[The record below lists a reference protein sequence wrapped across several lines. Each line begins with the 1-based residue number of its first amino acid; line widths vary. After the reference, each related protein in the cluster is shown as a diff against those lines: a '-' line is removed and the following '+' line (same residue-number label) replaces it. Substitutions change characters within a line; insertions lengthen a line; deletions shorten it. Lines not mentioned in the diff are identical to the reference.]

1 MESREAL
8 DVQRLGARDL
18 DLMAALL
25 TLFGE
30 VFEMP
35 ETYCAARP
43 GRGYMERLLGNDD
56 FITLVA
62 RKAGRVVG
70 GLTAYVLRKFEQ
82 ERSEVYIYD
91 LAVDAAH
98 RRQGIATALIKAVK
112 PIARDCG
119 AYVIVI
125 QADQG
130 DEPPIALYG
139 KLGKREEVLHF
150 DIDVE

>member
-1 MESREAL
+1 MESREAY
-8 DVQRLGARDL
+8 DIQRLGARDL
-18 DLMAALL
+18 DLMTALL
-25 TLFGE
+25 TFFGE

-35 ETYCAARP
+35 ETYGAAPP
-43 GRGYMERLLGNDD
+43 GKAYMERLLSNDD
-56 FITLVA
+56 FIALVA
-62 RKAGRVVG
+62 RKKGRVVG

-82 ERSEVYIYD
+82 ERSEIYIYD
-91 LAVDAAH
+91 LAIDGAH
-98 RRQGIATALIKAVK
+98 RRRGIATALIEALK
-112 PIARDCG
+112 PIGRDCG
-119 AYVIVI
+119 AHVIFV

>member
-1 MESREAL
+1 MGSREAFGI
-8 DVQRLGARDL
+8 QRLGARDL
-18 DLMAALL
+18 NLMAALL

-35 ETYCAARP
+35 ETYGAAQP
-43 GRGYMERLLGNDD
+43 GKAYMERLLGSDD
-56 FITLVA
+56 FIALAAV
-62 RKAGRVVG
+62 KEGRVVG
-70 GLTAYVLRKFEQ
+70 GLTAYLLRKFEQ
-82 ERSEVYIYD
+82 ERSEIYIYD
-91 LAVDAAH
+91 LAVDGAH
-98 RRQGIATALIKAVK
+98 RRQGIATALIEALR
-112 PIARDCG
+112 PIGRDCG
-119 AYVIVI
+119 AHVIFV

>member
-1 MESREAL
+1 MESKEAF

-18 DLMAALL
+18 DLMTALL

-35 ETYCAARP
+35 EFYGAARP
-43 GRGYMERLLGNDD
+43 GKAYMERLLGSDD
-56 FITLVA
+56 FIALVA
-62 RKAGRVVG
+62 LKEGRVVG

-82 ERSEVYIYD
+82 ERSEIYIYD
-91 LAVDAAH
+91 LAVDGAH
-98 RRQGIATALIKAVK
+98 RRQGIATALIEAVK
-112 PIARDCG
+112 PIAKASG
-119 AYVIVI
+119 AYVIII

-130 DEPPIALYG
+130 DEPPIALYS

-150 DIDVE
+150 DIDVD

>member
-1 MESREAL
+1 MEAF

-18 DLMAALL
+18 DLMDALL

-35 ETYCAARP
+35 ETYGGARP
-43 GRGYMERLLGNDD
+43 GKAYMERLLGSDD
-56 FITLVA
+56 FIALATV
-62 RKAGRVVG
+62 KEGRVVG
-70 GLTAYVLRKFEQ
+70 GLTAYVLHKFEQ
-82 ERSEVYIYD
+82 ERSEIYIYD
-91 LAVDAAH
+91 LAVDGAH
-98 RRQGIATALIKAVK
+98 RRQGIATALIEALK

-119 AYVIVI
+119 AYVIFV

-150 DIDVE
+150 DIGVD

>member
-1 MESREAL
+1 MESREAF

-18 DLMAALL
+18 DLMTALL

-35 ETYCAARP
+35 ETYCTAQP
-43 GRGYMERLLGNDD
+43 GKAYMERLLGSDD

-62 RKAGRVVG
+62 RKEGRVVG
-70 GLTAYVLRKFEQ
+70 GLTAYVLHKFEQ
-82 ERSEVYIYD
+82 ERSEIYIYD
-91 LAVDAAH
+91 LAVDGAH
-98 RRQGIATALIKAVK
+98 RRRGIATALIEALK
-112 PIARDCG
+112 PIAKANG
-119 AYVIVI
+119 AYVIII

-130 DEPPIALYG
+130 DEPPIALYS

-150 DIDVE
+150 DIGVE